1 MIKHIKRPSTLL
13 LMLASSIPLFSMAT
27 GHTTNT
33 LATSI
38 SAGYYPAPF
47 PAITQGHRGE
57 DVQRKRTINKSYP
70 NITADDK
77 LEIENSF
84 GNVVVSTWDKNE
96 ITVDIEIVANAA
108 TDQKAQD
115 IMDEIEVKDIH
126 DGNIISFQT
135 KVGDIHNNDN
145 HKHKSSNDED
155 RAFYIDYIIHM
166 PANNRLSL
174 ENSFGKTTVPD
185 LAGEVNLVSKFGSL
199 TAGKL
204 TNVDNIDVEFGKAW
218 IGDISNG
225 KVVFKFNKEATIGKV
240 NGNVKISS
248 EFSQRVQFNVG
259 NDIKELNVFESYS
272 GVRMIVAK
280 SLSAEFDVHTSFGSF
295 HNDSEFSIR
304 EEREGSDNDMGPHF
318 DKDYTGKAGDGKARI
333 KIKSSFGTVRLAY
346 TAATATSSDDDS
358 DYKDK
363 DKHKDKH
370 KEKNKDKDKDD
381 DDDTTTSI

>member
-1 MIKHIKRPSTLL
+1 MLL
-13 LMLASSIPLFSMAT
+13 VTSVPLFSMAT
-27 GHTTNT
+27 GNTTNT
-33 LATSI
+33 LAASI

-57 DVQRKRTINKSYP
+57 DVQRRRAINKSYA
-70 NITADDK
+70 NITPDDK

-115 IMDEIEVKDIH
+115 IMDEIEVRDIH
-126 DGNIISFQT
+126 DGNIISFKT

-145 HKHKSSNDED
+145 HKHKSGNDDD

-166 PANNRLSL
+166 PANNRLAL

-185 LAGEVNLVSKFGSL
+185 LVGEVSLISKFGSL

-218 IGDISNG
+218 IGDINNG
-225 KVVFKFNKEATIGKV
+225 RVVFKFNKESTIGKV

-259 NDIKELNVFESYS
+259 SDIKELNVFESYS

-295 HNDSEFSIR
+295 HNDSEFSIH

-346 TAATATSSDDDS
+346 TAATAPSSDDDG

-363 DKHKDKH
+363 GKDNKHNDKHKDKH
-370 KEKNKDKDKDD
+370 KDKDKDD
-381 DDDTTTSI
+381 DDDDSSTSI